1 MSIFYDINEDK
12 LDAIAKYI
20 SKAMKIDKQEALSIV
35 YEEYDLIEE
44 ISQLYKKP
52 KDIAKRFIAD
62 INNLYKIA

>member
-12 LDAIAKYI
+12 LDAITKYI

-62 INNLYKIA
+62 INTLYKIA